1 VQLSDGN
8 GNSTT
13 QLVSLTITGSPLQIT
28 TVSPIPNGT
37 SGIPYNFMFQATGGT
52 PPYSWSIPDFSA
64 SLPPNLN
71 LATNGIVS
79 GTPAVIGN
87 YYFDVIVVDAASN
100 TQELDTVS
108 LDIISPP
115 LPPLVITNVS
125 LPNATVGAPY
135 SAQLGASGG
144 QSPYVWSLA
153 LGSANPPSGLF
164 LNSGGMISGTP
175 TNSTTGAFKVQ
186 VSDQDAD
193 LTNKVFS
200 IIVNPKP
207 VLTAVNWFTNQFRM
221 LLTGAKNQNYTLQ
234 TSTNLKL
241 ANWNS
246 LLVTNN
252 AATNSFIIVDSHA
265 TNATRFYRI
274 LIGP

>member
-1 VQLSDGN
+1 
-8 GNSTT
+8 
-13 QLVSLTITGSPLQIT
+13 
-28 TVSPIPNGT
+28 
-37 SGIPYNFMFQATGGT
+37 
-52 PPYSWSIPDFSA
+52 
-64 SLPPNLN
+64 
-71 LATNGIVS
+71 
-79 GTPAVIGN
+79 
-87 YYFDVIVVDAASN
+87 
-100 TQELDTVS
+100 
-108 LDIISPP
+108 
-115 LPPLVITNVS
+115 
-125 LPNATVGAPY
+125 
-135 SAQLGASGG
+135 
-144 QSPYVWSLA
+144 
-153 LGSANPPSGLF
+153 
-164 LNSGGMISGTP
+164 MISGTP